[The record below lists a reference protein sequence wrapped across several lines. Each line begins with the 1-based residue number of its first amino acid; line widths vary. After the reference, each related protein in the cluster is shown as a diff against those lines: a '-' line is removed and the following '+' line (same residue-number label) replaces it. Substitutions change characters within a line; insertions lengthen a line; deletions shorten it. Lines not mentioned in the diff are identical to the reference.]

1 MNQSWKVLRRVVID
15 YFRCRGAEQDRFSR
29 IRRGLSRSPFPLER
43 MSVGTRSPS
52 ATFAKDTLPSIPE
65 DHLPDHCSLPFQ
77 ESHGLPSRNACI

>member
-1 MNQSWKVLRRVVID
+1 MNQSRKVLRRVVID
-15 YFRCRGAEQDRFSR
+15 YFRYRGAEQVRFSR

-43 MSVGTRSPS
+43 MSVGTKSPS
-52 ATFAKDTLPSIPE
+52 ATFARILYHPFPE